1 MHQPD
6 AYSRRIF
13 IRQGV
18 MLASFA
24 ATLPHFIQESA
35 LGMLAPDGSATGS
48 RPGVPDERI
57 LVIVQLSGGNDG
69 LNTVIPYGDREYHA
83 ARPSLS
89 LGEPGKAKNGGAAL
103 ELDRD
108 RGIGLHPNL
117 TGLKELHDDGRLAVV
132 AGVGYPNPNRSH
144 FASMDIWQSGR
155 PEGKG
160 TGWLGR
166 YVDATCNGN
175 PAADVAVSVGRTAP
189 LAMLGRTSRPIA
201 FESADLFRWLGAD
214 AGGQMEDE
222 YQRMV
227 RAGELKDVAAGSQ
240 ESFLMRT
247 ALDAQV
253 TSDRI
258 RAAVKK
264 APLARYP
271 GSALAKQLQTVAA
284 MIRDGMKSRVYYV
297 SMGGFDT
304 HANQPNS
311 HGNLMRQLGDA
322 MLAFQNDLKAQGNDG
337 RVMTMCFSEF
347 GRRVRQNA
355 SNGTDHGTAGPVF
368 VVGPNVNP
376 GLQGKY
382 PSLTDLDGGDLKF
395 TTDFRG
401 VYQEL
406 LGKWMKAPTREVL
419 GGTYQAPS
427 IVRA

>member
-69 LNTVIPYGDREYHA
+69 LNTVVPYGDREYHA
-83 ARPSLS
+83 ARPSLA

-175 PAADVAVSVGRTAP
+175 PAADVAVSVGRSAP

-222 YQRMV
+222 YQRMA

-258 RAAVKK
+258 RAAVRK

-271 GSALAKQLQTVAA
+271 GSAVAKQLQTVAA
-284 MIRDGMKSRVYYV
+284 MIRDGMKTRVYYV

-406 LGKWMKAPTREVL
+406 LGKWMRAPTREVL

>member
-35 LGMLAPDGSATGS
+35 LGMLAPDGSATSS

-69 LNTVIPYGDREYHA
+69 LNTVVPYGDREYHA
-83 ARPSLS
+83 ARPSLA
-89 LGEPGKAKNGGAAL
+89 LGEPGKARNGGAAL

-227 RAGELKDVAAGSQ
+227 RAGELEDVAAGSQ

-284 MIRDGMKSRVYYV
+284 MIRDGMKTRVYYV

-368 VVGPNVNP
+368 VVGPNVHP

>member
-57 LVIVQLSGGNDG
+57 LVVVQLSGGNDG
-69 LNTVIPYGDREYHA
+69 LNTVIPYGDPEYHA
-83 ARPSLS
+83 ARPSIA

-117 TGLKELHDDGRLAVV
+117 TGLKQLHDDGRLAVV

-166 YVDATCNGN
+166 YVDATCNGS

-189 LAMLGRTSRPIA
+189 LAMLGTKSRPIA

-214 AGGQMEDE
+214 AGGQMDAE
-222 YQRMV
+222 YQRMA

-258 RAAVKK
+258 RAAVRK

-284 MIRDGMKSRVYYV
+284 MIRDGMKTRVYYV

-304 HANQPNS
+304 HANQVGS
-311 HGNLMRQLGDA
+311 HANLMRQLGDA
-322 MLAFQNDLKAQGNDG
+322 MLAFQDDLKAQGNDG

-376 GLQGKY
+376 GLQGAY

-419 GGTYQAPS
+419 GGAYQAPS

>member
-35 LGMLAPDGSATGS
+35 LGMLAPDGSATSS

-271 GSALAKQLQTVAA
+271 GSAVAKQLQTVAA
-284 MIRDGMKSRVYYV
+284 MIRDGMKTRVYYV

-419 GGTYQAPS
+419 AGTYQAPS

>member
-1 MHQPD
+1 
-6 AYSRRIF
+6 
-13 IRQGV
+13 
-18 MLASFA
+18 
-24 ATLPHFIQESA
+24 
-35 LGMLAPDGSATGS
+35 MLAPDGSATSS

-271 GSALAKQLQTVAA
+271 GSAVAKQLQTVAA
-284 MIRDGMKSRVYYV
+284 MIRDGMKTRVYYV

>member
-35 LGMLAPDGSATGS
+35 LGMLAPDGSATSS

-271 GSALAKQLQTVAA
+271 GSAVAKQLQTVAA
-284 MIRDGMKSRVYYV
+284 MIRDGMKTRVYYV

-304 HANQPNS
+304 HANQVGS

>member
-35 LGMLAPDGSATGS
+35 LGMLAPDGSATSS

-227 RAGELKDVAAGSQ
+227 RAGELRDVAAGSQ

-271 GSALAKQLQTVAA
+271 GSAVAKQLQTVAA
-284 MIRDGMKSRVYYV
+284 MIRDGMKTRVYYV

-304 HANQPNS
+304 HANQVGS

>member
-35 LGMLAPDGSATGS
+35 LGMLAPDGAATGS

-227 RAGELKDVAAGSQ
+227 RAGELEDVAAGSQ

-284 MIRDGMKSRVYYV
+284 MIRDGMKTRVYYV

>member
-35 LGMLAPDGSATGS
+35 LGMLAPDGAATGS

-271 GSALAKQLQTVAA
+271 GSAVAKQLQTVAA
-284 MIRDGMKSRVYYV
+284 MIRDGMKTRVYYV

-337 RVMTMCFSEF
+337 RVMTMCFIEF

>member
-284 MIRDGMKSRVYYV
+284 MIRDGMKTRVYYV

-376 GLQGKY
+376 GVQGKY

>member
-35 LGMLAPDGSATGS
+35 LGMLAPDGAATGS

-271 GSALAKQLQTVAA
+271 GSAVAKQLQTVAA
-284 MIRDGMKSRVYYV
+284 MIRDGMKTRVYYV

>member
-35 LGMLAPDGSATGS
+35 LGMLAPDGSATSS

-69 LNTVIPYGDREYHA
+69 LNTVVPYGDREYHA

-227 RAGELKDVAAGSQ
+227 RAGELEDVAAGSQ

-284 MIRDGMKSRVYYV
+284 MIRDGMKTRVYYV

>member
-35 LGMLAPDGSATGS
+35 LGMLAPDGSATSS

-69 LNTVIPYGDREYHA
+69 LNTVVPYGDREYHA
-83 ARPSLS
+83 ARPSLA
-89 LGEPGKAKNGGAAL
+89 LGEPGKARNGGAAL

-227 RAGELKDVAAGSQ
+227 RAGELEDVAAGSQ

-284 MIRDGMKSRVYYV
+284 MIRDGMKTRVYYV

-368 VVGPNVNP
+368 VVGPNVNA
-376 GLQGKY
+376 GLQGAY
-382 PSLTDLDGGDLKF
+382 PSLSDLDGGDLKF

>member
-284 MIRDGMKSRVYYV
+284 MIRDGMKTRVYYV

>member
-35 LGMLAPDGSATGS
+35 LGMLAPDGSATSS

-83 ARPSLS
+83 ARPSLA
-89 LGEPGKAKNGGAAL
+89 LGEPGKARNGGAAL

-227 RAGELKDVAAGSQ
+227 RAGELEDVAAGSQ

-271 GSALAKQLQTVAA
+271 GSAVAKQLQTVAA
-284 MIRDGMKSRVYYV
+284 MIRDGMKTRVYYV

>member
-35 LGMLAPDGSATGS
+35 LGMLAPDGSATSS

-57 LVIVQLSGGNDG
+57 LVVVQLSGGNDG
-69 LNTVIPYGDREYHA
+69 LNTVIPYGDPEYHA
-83 ARPSLS
+83 ARPSIA

-166 YVDATCNGN
+166 YVDATCNGS

-189 LAMLGRTSRPIA
+189 LAMLGTKSRPIA

-214 AGGQMEDE
+214 AGGQMDAE

-227 RAGELKDVAAGSQ
+227 RAGELKDVPAGSQ

-258 RAAVKK
+258 RAAVRK

-284 MIRDGMKSRVYYV
+284 MIRDGMRTRVYYV

-304 HANQPNS
+304 HANQAGS
-311 HGNLMRQLGDA
+311 HANLMRQLGDA

-368 VVGPNVNP
+368 VVGPNVNA
-376 GLQGKY
+376 GLQGAY

>member
-117 TGLKELHDDGRLAVV
+117 TGLKDLHDDGRLAVV

-201 FESADLFRWLGAD
+201 FESADLFRWLGAY
-214 AGGQMEDE
+214 AGAHHALVLVLH
-222 YQRMV
+222 R
-227 RAGELKDVAAGSQ
+227 AAGSQ
-240 ESFLMRT
+240 VSFLMRT

-284 MIRDGMKSRVYYV
+284 MIRDGMKTRVYYV

-419 GGTYQAPS
+419 GGSYLAPS

>member
-227 RAGELKDVAAGSQ
+227 RAGELEDVAAGSQ

-284 MIRDGMKSRVYYV
+284 MIRDGMKTRVYYV

-368 VVGPNVNP
+368 VVGPNANP

>member
-35 LGMLAPDGSATGS
+35 LGMLAPDGAATGS

-227 RAGELKDVAAGSQ
+227 RAGELEDVAAGSQ

-271 GSALAKQLQTVAA
+271 GSAVAKQLQTVAA
-284 MIRDGMKSRVYYV
+284 MIRDGMKTRVYYV

>member
-35 LGMLAPDGSATGS
+35 LGMLAPDGAATGS

-214 AGGQMEDE
+214 AGGQMDAE

-227 RAGELKDVAAGSQ
+227 RAGELEDVAAGSQ

-271 GSALAKQLQTVAA
+271 GSAVAKQLQTVAA
-284 MIRDGMKSRVYYV
+284 MIRDGMKTRVYYV

-304 HANQPNS
+304 HANQVGS

>member
-271 GSALAKQLQTVAA
+271 GSAVAKQLQTVAA
-284 MIRDGMKSRVYYV
+284 MIRDGMKTRVYYV

-376 GLQGKY
+376 GLQGRY

>member
-35 LGMLAPDGSATGS
+35 LGMLAPDGAATGS

-227 RAGELKDVAAGSQ
+227 RAGELRDVAAGSQ

-271 GSALAKQLQTVAA
+271 GSAVAKQLQTVAA
-284 MIRDGMKSRVYYV
+284 MIRDGMKTRVYYV

>member
-271 GSALAKQLQTVAA
+271 GSAVAKQLQTVAA
-284 MIRDGMKSRVYYV
+284 MIRDGMKTRVYYV

>member
-35 LGMLAPDGSATGS
+35 LGMLAPDGSATSS

-69 LNTVIPYGDREYHA
+69 LNTVVPYGDREYHA
-83 ARPSLS
+83 ARPSLA

-175 PAADVAVSVGRTAP
+175 PAADVAVSVGRSAP

-227 RAGELKDVAAGSQ
+227 RAGELEDVAAGSQ

-271 GSALAKQLQTVAA
+271 ASALAKQLQTVAA
-284 MIRDGMKSRVYYV
+284 MIRDGMKTRVYYV

-376 GLQGKY
+376 GLQGRY

>member
-35 LGMLAPDGSATGS
+35 LGMLAPDGSATSS

-69 LNTVIPYGDREYHA
+69 LNTVVPYGDREYHA
-83 ARPSLS
+83 ARPSLA
-89 LGEPGKAKNGGAAL
+89 LGEPGKARNGGAAL

-227 RAGELKDVAAGSQ
+227 RAGELEDVAAGSQ

-284 MIRDGMKSRVYYV
+284 MIRDGMKTRVYYV

-376 GLQGKY
+376 GLQGRY

>member
-258 RAAVKK
+258 RAAVRK

-271 GSALAKQLQTVAA
+271 GSAVAKQLQTVAA
-284 MIRDGMKSRVYYV
+284 MIRDGMKTRVYYV

>member
-35 LGMLAPDGSATGS
+35 LGMLAPDGSATSS

-69 LNTVIPYGDREYHA
+69 LNTVVPYGDREYHA
-83 ARPSLS
+83 ARPSLA

-227 RAGELKDVAAGSQ
+227 RAGELEDVAAGSQ

-284 MIRDGMKSRVYYV
+284 MIRDGMKTRVYYV

-368 VVGPNVNP
+368 VVGPRVNP

>member
-69 LNTVIPYGDREYHA
+69 LNPVIPYGDREYHA

-258 RAAVKK
+258 RAAVGK

-271 GSALAKQLQTVAA
+271 GSAVAKQLQTVAA
-284 MIRDGMKSRVYYV
+284 MIRDGMKTRVYYV

>member
-1 MHQPD
+1 
-6 AYSRRIF
+6 
-13 IRQGV
+13 

-35 LGMLAPDGSATGS
+35 LGMLAPDGSATSS

-271 GSALAKQLQTVAA
+271 GSAVAKQLQTVAA
-284 MIRDGMKSRVYYV
+284 MIRDGMKTRVYYV

>member
-35 LGMLAPDGSATGS
+35 LGMLAPDGAATGS

-284 MIRDGMKSRVYYV
+284 MIRDGMKTRVYYV

-376 GLQGKY
+376 GVQGKY

>member
-35 LGMLAPDGSATGS
+35 LGMLAPDGAATGS

-284 MIRDGMKSRVYYV
+284 MIRDGMKTRVYYV

>member
-222 YQRMV
+222 YRRMV

-258 RAAVKK
+258 RAAVRK

-271 GSALAKQLQTVAA
+271 GSAVAKQLQTVAA
-284 MIRDGMKSRVYYV
+284 MIRDGMKTRVYYV